1 MHTTSE
7 CTLPF
12 LRQGPVCQAKK
23 AEQYLAWKVRDSEY
37 KAQQAE
43 KALRRKLR
51 GDSAR
56 CSVASSDA
64 GSTCADT
71 VTFEEYEAMQ
81 AARCD
86 AMLKKV
92 DKDAKLALSE
102 AEEREARKIEKKL
115 RDIARLQVQLD
126 QGKSLDRLQ
135 LDKIKSK
142 DSLQSLLVMQKIR
155 AGAIRPS
162 IGN

>member
-1 MHTTSE
+1 M
-7 CTLPF
+7 
-12 LRQGPVCQAKK
+12 GCQAKR
-23 AEQYLAWKVRDSEY
+23 AEQYLAWKARDSEY

-43 KALRRKLR
+43 KALRRKLKA
-51 GDSAR
+51 DSAR
-56 CSVASSDA
+56 DSVASSDS

-71 VTFEEYEAMQ
+71 VAFEEYGAMQ

-86 AMLKKV
+86 AILKTAG
-92 DKDAKLALSE
+92 KDAKLALSE

-126 QGKSLDRLQ
+126 QGKSLDKLQ

-142 DSLQSLLVMQKIR
+142 DSLRSLLVMQKIR
-155 AGAIRPS
+155 AGAVRPS
-162 IGN
+162 ISN